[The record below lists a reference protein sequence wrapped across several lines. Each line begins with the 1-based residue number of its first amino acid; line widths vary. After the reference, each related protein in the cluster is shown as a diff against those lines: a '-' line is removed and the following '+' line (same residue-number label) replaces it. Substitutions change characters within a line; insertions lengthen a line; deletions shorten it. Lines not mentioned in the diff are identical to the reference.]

1 MHYLKSCSLI
11 YCLIFLSACDEQTV
25 DPIEDDSGIYSFYGT
40 LQVGKS
46 PNYVRVRNLNE
57 PFLADSDFFDGTVT
71 FENLQTG
78 IVSTLRDTVVA
89 FGQNFTH
96 NFIIEDDI
104 LHDTSYLLKAE
115 RSDGFQSQSI
125 AKTPNITEVNLSPST
140 NITCR
145 TDIEFVFGNV
155 VAPERIGMKISAE
168 YNGDTHTNTLF
179 IFIEELTSIDGSDEV
194 RIRLSPHNLLVEVF
208 TPILPDNPSFDPYRL
223 NPTVGCGQL
232 DTNEIQITY
241 IHYGPE
247 WSIGSPFRGPI
258 DTESGD
264 VKDGLGFFGAYSE
277 ETFTITIETNTVGKT
292 N

>member
-11 YCLIFLSACDEQTV
+11 CCLIFLITCNEQAL

-57 PFLADSDFFDGTVT
+57 PFLADSDFDGIVT
-71 FENLQTG
+71 FENLETAV
-78 IVSTLRDTVVA
+78 VSTLNDTVVT
-89 FGQNFTH
+89 FGQNITH

-104 LHDTSYLLKAE
+104 KPDTFYLLKAV
-115 RSDGFQSQSI
+115 RSDGLQSQSI
-125 AKTPNITEVNLSPST
+125 AKTPKVTEVNLSPST

-145 TDIEFVFGNV
+145 TDIEFVFRNV
-155 VAPERIGMKISAE
+155 VTPERIDMNISAE
-168 YNGDTHTNTLF
+168 YNGNIHANTLS
-179 IFIEELTSIDGSDEV
+179 IFIDELQPIDGSDEV

-208 TPILPDNPSFDPYRL
+208 TPILPDNPAFDPYRL

-232 DTNEIQITY
+232 DTNELQISY

-247 WSIGSPFRGPI
+247 WSIGRPFRGPI

-264 VKDGLGFFGAYSE
+264 IENGLGFFGAYNEGS
-277 ETFTITIETNTVGKT
+277 FTIVIDTDKVEEPQ
-292 N
+292 